1 MRSDNFAQDSNI
13 LLPNLVL
20 MYNYYHLLT
29 NLLLPTRVLF
39 TDQILDLS
47 NRLSY
52 LSTSLAQ
59 ACLASLE

>member
-47 NRLSY
+47 KRLSY

>member
-29 NLLLPTRVLF
+29 NLLIPSRVLF
-39 TDQILDLS
+39 TDQLLDLS
-47 NRLSY
+47 KRLSY
-52 LSTSLAQ
+52 LSTSLA
-59 ACLASLE
+59 